1 MSLQAGRALVLAV
14 EENTCALEVR
24 ADALQMEGVVLVRS
38 YMEALGLIAAHKAG
52 INPAC
57 LTPEITPIRD
67 LEISM
72 EDLEDPPAHGDL
84 NGD

>member
-1 MSLQAGRALVLAV
+1 M
-14 EENTCALEVR
+14 R

-67 LEISM
+67 LEVSM
-72 EDLEDPPAHGDL
+72 ADLEDPPAHAA
-84 NGD
+84 